1 VSLAKNNLTELV
13 LSSSDFHSNVELSL
27 LAFNERVL
35 EMARDPK
42 IPLFERFKFLCIS
55 CSNLDEI
62 FEIKLAAIKQQ
73 VDLGL
78 HDTGP
83 DGLTPEDILQLCT
96 KRARKLIKKQY
107 SCLNK
112 DLLPELASNKVN
124 FIRANEFSK
133 PQIEWARTWFEDSI
147 LPVVTPIRLDPAHPF
162 PRTINKGLCLIIE
175 LHDPARAATTTAI
188 TEEITNE
195 ANASAKNLALDIA
208 IIPAPRTL
216 PRLIP
221 IPKELCPRGETNFAF
236 LASLIHASTGLLFP
250 GLNVKGVHSFR
261 VTRNSNLYVDPEEFD
276 DLLNALQGELP
287 HRSYGDAIRL
297 EVSNDCPSYLIDFLQ
312 NQFQLP
318 DGLIFQVSGPVNL
331 NRLIDLTDM
340 LPGGR
345 FRYPA
350 YINKTPPAL
359 QEYISIFDALKHDEL
374 LTHQPFESFSPVLD
388 LLRQASE
395 DPDVLSIKQTLYRT
409 GKDSPILDILKVA
422 AQRGKEVTA
431 VIELMARFDEKNN
444 ISIASQL
451 QAAGVHVVYG
461 MIGQKTHA
469 KMMLIVRRENNLLV
483 KYAHLS
489 TGNYHPGTARAY
501 TDYGYFTCDKEITQD
516 VQSLF
521 IQLTTQ
527 NFGIRPAVL
536 VQSPKGILDMLLDS
550 IRREIV
556 AATRG
561 HKAKII
567 AKMNG
572 LASQPLV
579 EALYRAS
586 QAGVEIDL
594 IVRGICTLRPGI
606 KGVSDNIRVRSVL
619 GRFLE
624 HDRLYYF
631 QNDGLPKVY
640 ISSADWMPRN
650 LNKRVETCVPIRNE
664 TFKKRLIKNLKT
676 YLSANQHTWTL
687 NSKGEYDLLVPDEN
701 SPKVDAQQLLET

>member
-1 VSLAKNNLTELV
+1 MSLAKKKSTELAI
-13 LSSSDFHSNVELSL
+13 SSSDFHSNVELSL

-35 EMARDPK
+35 EMARDPQ

-55 CSNLDEI
+55 CSNLDEF

-73 VDLGL
+73 VDLEL

-83 DGLTPEDILQLCT
+83 DGLTPEDILRLCT

-112 DLLPELASNKVN
+112 DLLPELASNKIN
-124 FIRANEFSK
+124 FIRANEFSE
-133 PQIEWARTWFEDSI
+133 PQTDWAHTWFENNI

-162 PRTINKGLCLIIE
+162 PRTINKGLCLIVE
-175 LHDPARAATTTAI
+175 LHDPTRAATTPIQGIAKG
-188 TEEITNE
+188 
-195 ANASAKNLALDIA
+195 ANVNAKNHALDIA

-221 IPKELCPRGETNFAF
+221 IPKKLCPHGETNFAF

-261 VTRNSNLYVDPEEFD
+261 VTRNSNLYVDPEEVD

-297 EVSNDCPSYLIDFLQ
+297 EVSNACPSYLVEFLQ

-318 DGLIFQVSGPVNL
+318 GELIFQVNGPVNL
-331 NRLIDLTDM
+331 NRLIGLTDM

-345 FRYPA
+345 YRYPA
-350 YINKTPPAL
+350 YTAKTPAVL

-388 LLRQASE
+388 LLQQASE

-409 GKDSPILDILKVA
+409 GKDSPILEILKAA

-431 VIELMARFDEKNN
+431 VIELMARFDEENN

-461 MIGQKTHA
+461 MVGQKTHA
-469 KMMLIVRRENNLLV
+469 KMMLIVRRENDQLV

-527 NFGIRPAVL
+527 NRGIRPVVL
-536 VQSPKGILDMLLDS
+536 VQSPKGIIDMLLEC
-550 IRREIV
+550 IRRETV
-556 AATRG
+556 EASQGR
-561 HKAKII
+561 KAKII

-572 LASQPLV
+572 LASQTLV

-631 QNDGLPKVY
+631 RNNGKPKVY
-640 ISSADWMPRN
+640 LSSADWMPRN

-664 TFKKRLIKNLKT
+664 AFKKRLIKNLKT

-687 NSKGEYDLLVPDEN
+687 NSKGEYDLLSPGKN
-701 SPKVDAQQLLET
+701 SPKVDAQQLLEM